1 MSYFSHCFDEVVKY
15 KRMVH
20 RTVVVSLW
28 AAAVVRLKLY
38 TDELCAGAVNGYHSL
53 VDIIVTTPG
62 RLVDHLQSTSGFTL
76 KHLRFLVIDE
86 ADRVIENVQNDWL
99 YHLYAHINSGK
110 FSTWTLFLVHISMW
124 SEQVFS

>member
-1 MSYFSHCFDEVVKY
+1 
-15 KRMVH
+15 MVH
-20 RTVVVSLW
+20 RMIVVSLW
-28 AAAVVRLKLY
+28 AVAVVRLKLY
-38 TDELCAGAVNGYHSL
+38 TDEMCAGAVNGYYSL

-110 FSTWTLFLVHISMW
+110 FSTWALFLIHIN
-124 SEQVFS
+124 V